1 MRDAVKDGKA
11 NDSRRALWAIADQ
24 CSVSAGNF
32 LTNLILLRVML
43 PVDFGTYALILN
55 AIIFFGTIQQALVT
69 YPLCVRGARAR
80 DGQFRRLAGFAL
92 FAAGLLTVV
101 LLGPI
106 LFAVGF
112 SLNRPAVVLTAIL
125 AMFFWQMQEAMR
137 SAFIARLE
145 QRRALLGD
153 ALSYLGQ
160 AVFLGAVSYRMRPSL
175 GLVFGTIAGTSFV
188 ALAIQI
194 YQIGP
199 ALPSRRILRPL
210 AWEFWSL
217 GRWNMVAKLLGFLTL
232 QAFPWLILMRHGK
245 VQVAGFQ
252 AVFQLLAFTNPLLF
266 SIASLI
272 TATVA
277 RVGGYKNSMVRNYL
291 LMTSGLVGTYLL
303 ALIVAGPGVM
313 RLLYGSHSHYL
324 EFATLT
330 RVFAVAWVFEMISQF
345 GVAILGGLR
354 QPRGL
359 FLQQMAGAIVA
370 VLVALPLAY
379 FQGVFAVGYG
389 LLAIN
394 IVRAATGIV
403 LILRHKG
410 DGGGGRGMPVT
421 EETQGVVVT

>member
-1 MRDAVKDGKA
+1 MSEVLKDGKA
-11 NDSRRALWAIADQ
+11 GHSRRALWAIADQ
-24 CSVSAGNF
+24 CSVSGGNF

-80 DGQFRRLAGFAL
+80 EAQFRRLVGFAM
-92 FAAGLLTVV
+92 AATALLVTV

-106 LFAVGF
+106 LFGVGY
-112 SLNRPAVVLTAIL
+112 SLNRPALILTAVL
-125 AMFFWQMQEAMR
+125 AMFFWQLQETIR

-160 AVFLGAVSYRMRPSL
+160 AAFLGCVSYRMRPSL
-175 GLVFGTIAGTSFV
+175 GLVFWTIAGTSLL

-194 YQIGP
+194 YQLGP
-199 ALPSRRILRPL
+199 AKPPQRIMRPL
-210 AWEFWSL
+210 AGEFWSL
-217 GRWNMVAKLLGFLTL
+217 GRWNLVAKLLGFLTL

-266 SIASLI
+266 SINSLI

-277 RVGGYKNSMVRNYL
+277 KHRGYRNSAVRNYL
-291 LMTSGLVGTYLL
+291 LMATVLVGTYLL
-303 ALIVAGPGVM
+303 TLTVAGPQVM
-313 RLLYGSHSHYL
+313 RILYGSHSQYL
-324 EFATLT
+324 RFAPLT
-330 RVFAVAWVFEMISQF
+330 RIFAVAWMFEMVAQYE
-345 GVAILGGLR
+345 VAILGGLR

-359 FLQQMAGAIVA
+359 FLAQGAGAIAA

-379 FQGVFAVGYG
+379 FEGIYAVGQG
-389 LLAIN
+389 LLLIN
-394 IVRAATGIV
+394 AVRVATGAV
-403 LILRHKG
+403 LILRHK
-410 DGGGGRGMPVT
+410 DDRGGRSVT
-421 EETQGVVVT
+421 VEAEPQGVVVS